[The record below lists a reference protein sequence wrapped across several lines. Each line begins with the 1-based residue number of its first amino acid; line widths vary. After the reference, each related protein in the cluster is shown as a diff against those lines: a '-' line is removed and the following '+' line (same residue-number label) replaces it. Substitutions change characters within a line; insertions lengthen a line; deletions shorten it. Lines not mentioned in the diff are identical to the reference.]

1 MIRYGSTDSS
11 AAEGVPGIVGGFPKE
26 KKSWWLPR
34 GLIPGLESDSENPNR
49 ETTMMKGNYEKRDQ
63 PDKAGLRE
71 LLARDGREHLLP
83 LVNVFALAGG
93 ALDQII
99 DVIGRAAIEAV
110 LEIGAAEVAG
120 ERQPGKKRDGVALG
134 RPRTVR
140 NPLHRS
146 RQPKHG
152 PSEPRSRAISG
163 ADGVYRGRAGG
174 TPRRARGRS
183 QAPQG
188 LPVGMKGRDPSR
200 HQPTGA
206 ERGCNTDRPPSVA
219 GVRSRNDPCGLP
231 REVT

>member
-11 AAEGVPGIVGGFPKE
+11 AAEGVPGIVGGFPKG

-34 GLIPGLESDSENPNR
+34 GLIPGLESNSENPNR

-140 NPLHRS
+140 NPLQPISTAETRPLRAPEQGDLRS
-146 RQPKHG
+146 GWGLPGQSRGHPPASSWTQPGTAG
-152 PSEPRSRAISG
+152 PSGRDEGSG
-163 ADGVYRGRAGG
+163 PESPSAHRGRTGMQHRQ
-174 TPRRARGRS
+174 TP
-183 QAPQG
+183 
-188 LPVGMKGRDPSR
+188 
-200 HQPTGA
+200 
-206 ERGCNTDRPPSVA
+206 
-219 GVRSRNDPCGLP
+219 
-231 REVT
+231 